1 MGTLGLCADS
11 ARPPGMNNHQP
22 DTDGSHITYGYHSSE
37 HQQSDAPPTSSRA
50 SLPSVTAYY
59 TSDDAY
65 PPPLNSTPSPLSS
78 LHVISV
84 LPSPSPYQ
92 FHNPQQAIPSLNVTF
107 RPHGM
112 DYTTRHQLP
121 TGHPL
126 VTLKPMIPPQQQDG
140 LTDGHRQ
147 QHGSN
152 GKPHGHPTIPL
163 TEMKHSPGTTN
174 NGNKHKPHPQQWTQH
189 NWTPHPWTQHNWTQ
203 HTWTQHTW
211 TQPQVISQPM
221 TNLLSQLHRLIHDG
235 KTQDSHRSIKWQPQA
250 RPIIHGTKHHL
261 TKHHLDSYL
270 ALAEVAC
277 EWNVDP
283 G

>member
-1 MGTLGLCADS
+1 MGFLGLCADS
-11 ARPPGMNNHQP
+11 ARPPGSNNHQL

-37 HQQSDAPPTSSRA
+37 HQHGDAPPTSNRA
-50 SLPSVTAYY
+50 SLLSVTAYY
-59 TSDDAY
+59 TPDDAH
-65 PPPLNSTPSPLSS
+65 PPPLNFTPSLLSS

-92 FHNPQQAIPSLNVTF
+92 FHNPQQAIPSLNATF

-112 DYTTRHQLP
+112 DYMTRHQ
-121 TGHPL
+121 H
-126 VTLKPMIPPQQQDG
+126 DG
-140 LTDGHRQ
+140 LTDGHDTKQ
-147 QHGSN
+147 PPQ
-152 GKPHGHPTIPL
+152 
-163 TEMKHSPGTTN
+163 
-174 NGNKHKPHPQQWTQH
+174 PQQWTQH
-189 NWTPHPWTQHNWTQ
+189 NWTQHNWTQHNWTQPHRWTQHNWTQ
-203 HTWTQHTW
+203 HKWTQHNWTQNTWTQHQW
-211 TQPQVISQPM
+211 TQPQVTFTPM
-221 TNLLSQLHRLIHDG
+221 TNLISQLYRPNHNG
-235 KTQDSHRSIKWQPQA
+235 NTQDSNRSIKWQPKA